1 MPKLVLVRH
10 GQSQWN
16 LENRFTGWVDVDLT
30 AEGEAQARQSGALLK
45 AEGIEFDQAYTSVQT
60 RAIRTACLALEAA
73 DQAWVPL
80 TKDWHLNERH
90 YGGLTGLNKAETAQK
105 HGEVWKAELPLCGL
119 EKPLWVYA
127 NVIYGLDAPIQGAG
141 YYYGDY
147 SSDQFVI
154 SSLPH
159 LVSVAELQAAD
170 VKPTRPSSLLIESFE
185 GDWQKQWFTYNP
197 KEWGR
202 STHKVYT
209 DEWKAPT
216 GARLAF
222 EVRADQPNKL
232 AIALDKSAA
241 EVDIKGGKE
250 WQAASLTP
258 SDFLNASKEP
268 LKDWADIKEL
278 RFSAEESLSEKTSKR
293 EVGGKW
299 QGAEPQF
306 RNLRWVVGP

>member
-1 MPKLVLVRH
+1 
-10 GQSQWN
+10 
-16 LENRFTGWVDVDLT
+16 
-30 AEGEAQARQSGALLK
+30 
-45 AEGIEFDQAYTSVQT
+45 
-60 RAIRTACLALEAA
+60 
-73 DQAWVPL
+73 
-80 TKDWHLNERH
+80 
-90 YGGLTGLNKAETAQK
+90 
-105 HGEVWKAELPLCGL
+105 
-119 EKPLWVYA
+119 
-127 NVIYGLDAPIQGAG
+127 VIYGLDTPIQGAG

-232 AIALDKSAA
+232 AIGLNSSAA
-241 EVDIKGGKE
+241 EVILKGGPE
-250 WQAASLTP
+250 WQHVSLSS
-258 SDFLNASKEP
+258 SDFLNASKDP
-268 LKDWADIKEL
+268 LKDLAGIKEL
-278 RFSAEESLSEKTSKR
+278 SFSAKESLSEKTSKR
-293 EVGGKW
+293 EIGGNW
-299 QGAEPQF
+299 QGPAPQF